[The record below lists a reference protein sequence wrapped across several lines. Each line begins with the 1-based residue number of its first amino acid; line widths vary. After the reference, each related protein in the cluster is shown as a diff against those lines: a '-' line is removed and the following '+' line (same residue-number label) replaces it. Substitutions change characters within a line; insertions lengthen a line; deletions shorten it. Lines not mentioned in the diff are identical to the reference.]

1 MLFYDWEKI
10 FDAADG
16 NPRSMYLILK
26 MMAQNSIPD
35 SRHSEI
41 YKYSFKDFSGKSFLI
56 HPDLLLY
63 NAYRHSY
70 REIAQYLALA
80 SMRPLADY
88 ATTGES
94 SLDVRL
100 IELDLELIT
109 TNSLLS
115 IKNDKVH
122 FLYEEANQET
132 IH

>member
-16 NPRSMYLILK
+16 NARSMYLILK

-35 SRHSEI
+35 NRHSEI
-41 YKYSFKDFSGKSFLI
+41 YKYSFKNFSGKSFLI
-56 HPDLLLY
+56 HPELLLY

-80 SMRPLADY
+80 SMRPFADY

-100 IELDLELIT
+100 IEFDLELIT
-109 TNSLLS
+109 TNSLLC

-122 FLYEEANQET
+122 FLYEEVNQET
-132 IH
+132 LH